1 MSLVEQRSVAGHP
14 SHTPSTTPVATARF
28 DDKDPLV
35 QPCNAQ
41 CAWGSDAVAE
51 MLRRLDVRYIALVPG
66 SSYRGL
72 HDSLVNYLGNRD
84 PKMMVCLHEEHAVA
98 IAHGYAKVTERP
110 MAVAVHSGVG
120 LMHASMAIYNIWCNR
135 LPVVIL
141 GATGPGDAELRRPW
155 IDWIHTAK
163 DQAAIIR
170 NYSKWDD
177 EPRSVMG
184 VIEAVT
190 RAHQIAS
197 TQPYGPTYVC
207 LDVALQEQA
216 IEGEVK
222 FPDVERFAPG
232 LPPAPA
238 AEAVEEAARLL
249 VDAKKPVILMGR
261 VSRSE
266 SDWQARIDLAE
277 ALGAVVLTDMKTSA
291 AFPTEHPLHPIEP
304 RFRPSP
310 AVADILKQA
319 DVILSLDWIDLKG
332 EFHQTLG
339 QNAPVPAKVIHC
351 SLDRYVH
358 NGWSMDYYGLPPA
371 DLPIVASP
379 DMLVPAAARGGA
391 QAARH
396 RCAGNAEVAGAQGP
410 CPAGSAER
418 TDHDVARSRAGHPRV
433 QEGSRSDDPDLF
445 ARLAVRH
452 RELQSSARLS
462 RLRLRRRRGL
472 GAGQLHRSR
481 ARAQGLRPARARGD
495 RRWRLR
501 HGLERVLDRGAHGNP
516 PAGRRRQQPLLLQ

>member
-1 MSLVEQRSVAGHP
+1 M
-14 SHTPSTTPVATARF
+14 
-28 DDKDPLV
+28 
-35 QPCNAQ
+35 
-41 CAWGSDAVAE
+41 
-51 MLRRLDVRYIALVPG
+51 
-66 SSYRGL
+66 
-72 HDSLVNYLGNRD
+72 
-84 PKMMVCLHEEHAVA
+84 
-98 IAHGYAKVTERP
+98 
-110 MAVAVHSGVG
+110 
-120 LMHASMAIYNIWCNR
+120 
-135 LPVVIL
+135 
-141 GATGPGDAELRRPW
+141 
-155 IDWIHTAK
+155 
-163 DQAAIIR
+163 
-170 NYSKWDD
+170 
-177 EPRSVMG
+177 
-184 VIEAVT
+184 
-190 RAHQIAS
+190 
-197 TQPYGPTYVC
+197 GPTYVC

-266 SDWQARIDLAE
+266 ADWQARIELAE

-371 DLPIVASP
+371 DLPILASP
-379 DMLVPAAARGGA
+379 DMLVPPLLAAVRKRRGTDA
-391 QAARH
+391 
-396 RCAGNAEVAGAQGP
+396 
-410 CPAGSAER
+410 PATPKWPVRKAPALPAPQNER
-418 TDHDVARSRAGHPRV
+418 TMTLRDLALVIREFKKDRTVTIPTYSLGWP
-433 QEGSRSDDPDLF
+433 SDT
-445 ARLAVRH
+445 V
-452 RELQSSARLS
+452 ELQSSARLS
-462 RLRLRRRRGL
+462 RLRLGRRRGL
-472 GAGQLHRSR
+472 GAGQLHRRR

-495 RRWRLR
+495 RRRRLR
-501 HGLERVLDRGAHGNP
+501 HGVERVLDRGAHGNP
-516 PAGRRRQQPLLLQ
+516 AARWSSPTTAPTTTTSPIRNGWRWCATARSRTSSSDRR

>member
-1 MSLVEQRSVAGHP
+1 M
-14 SHTPSTTPVATARF
+14 
-28 DDKDPLV
+28 
-35 QPCNAQ
+35 
-41 CAWGSDAVAE
+41 
-51 MLRRLDVRYIALVPG
+51 
-66 SSYRGL
+66 
-72 HDSLVNYLGNRD
+72 
-84 PKMMVCLHEEHAVA
+84 
-98 IAHGYAKVTERP
+98 
-110 MAVAVHSGVG
+110 
-120 LMHASMAIYNIWCNR
+120 
-135 LPVVIL
+135 IL

-163 DQAAIIR
+163 DQAALIR

-177 EPRSVMG
+177 EPRSVQG
-184 VIEAVT
+184 VVESVM

-207 LDVALQEQA
+207 LDVALQEMA

-238 AEAVEEAARLL
+238 AEAVEEAAQLL

-266 SDWQARIDLAE
+266 SDWQARIELAE
-277 ALGAVVLTDMKTSA
+277 ALGAVVLTDMKTAA

-351 SLDRYVH
+351 SVDRYVH

-371 DLPIVASP
+371 DLPILATP
-379 DMLVPAAARGGA
+379 DMLVPPLLAAVRKLRGTG
-391 QAARH
+391 
-396 RCAGNAEVAGAQGP
+396 C
-410 CPAGSAER
+410 AGSAEVAAR
-418 TDHDVARSRAGHPRV
+418 ASRRCPAGAAERADDDAARSRARHPRV
-433 QEGSRSDDPDLF
+433 QEGT
-445 ARLAVRH
+445 AK
-452 RELQSSARLS
+452 
-462 RLRLRRRRGL
+462 
-472 GAGQLHRSR
+472 
-481 ARAQGLRPARARGD
+481 
-495 RRWRLR
+495 
-501 HGLERVLDRGAHGNP
+501 
-516 PAGRRRQQPLLLQ
+516 